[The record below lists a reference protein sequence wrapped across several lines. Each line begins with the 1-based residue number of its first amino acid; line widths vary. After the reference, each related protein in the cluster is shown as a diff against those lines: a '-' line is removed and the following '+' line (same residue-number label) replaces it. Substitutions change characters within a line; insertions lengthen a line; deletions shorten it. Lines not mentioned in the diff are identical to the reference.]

1 MAIQQNP
8 SHLQNIRQQTNMAGT
23 GENQKEKGLL
33 KKGCFKMKW
42 QIHKHIKKL
51 EIRKPVLI
59 EGLPG
64 IGNVGKIAAD
74 FLVDELKAKKY
85 CDLFSYSF
93 PQTVFVNENNLV
105 ELPNIALYYKQMPK
119 LANDLL
125 FLVGDVQPTEEV
137 SCYEFCELI
146 LKMLKELGGTDVVT
160 LGGIGLQDTPKEP
173 KVYSTGNSKKMVV
186 EYCKGTDANSRL
198 YGVVGPIVGVSGV
211 LIGLA
216 DKMNMRGVSFLV
228 ETLGHPMHLGIQG
241 ARELLKVLMK
251 KFNLK
256 IDILKMEKEV
266 QEFEKEAM
274 KKTKEILK
282 VSEKLARDKLQGR
295 LQKEQSYIG

>member
-1 MAIQQNP
+1 
-8 SHLQNIRQQTNMAGT
+8 
-23 GENQKEKGLL
+23 
-33 KKGCFKMKW
+33 MKW
-42 QIHKHIKKL
+42 QLHKYVKNL
-51 EIRKPVLI
+51 ELKNPVLI

-105 ELPNIALYYKQMPK
+105 ELPNITLYYKQMPK
-119 LANDLL
+119 HANDLL

-146 LKMLKELGGTDVVT
+146 LKILKELGGKDVVT
-160 LGGIGLQDTPKEP
+160 LGGIGLQDIPKEP
-173 KVYSTGNSKKMVV
+173 KVYSTGSSKKIVA
-186 EYCKGTDANSRL
+186 EYCKGTNVNPRL

-216 DKMNMRGVSFLV
+216 DKTNMRGVSFLV
-228 ETLGHPMHLGIQG
+228 ETLGHPMYLGVKG
-241 ARELLKVLMK
+241 AREILRILMK
-251 KFNLK
+251 RFNLK
-256 IDILKMEKEV
+256 IDISKMEKEV
-266 QEFEKEAM
+266 QELEKEAM
-274 KKTKEILK
+274 KKTTEILK
-282 VSEKLARDKLQGR
+282 VSEKLTRDKLQGR